1 MPSAELRRT
10 ACSAGIMVQGDK
22 STGERVGCDAIRRA
36 LYGVVCLDQ
45 IGQLGPAVTPN
56 GRCLTDAL
64 DKIHAQTVYNQQH
77 VRDHSLV
84 DGPCVTHRFA
94 LILSSPHLGSKVGLF
109 DKSKVFV
116 GGVFMPL
123 RHDLCAVV
131 QCAHK
136 RLDGL
141 YKCAHR
147 QHVAASIN
155 DLVASVLVRMGA
167 HYDRHLLDARLDRG
181 E

>member
-1 MPSAELRRT
+1 MFEITVLSMDLASHIALRSYSAARIWAE
-10 ACSAGIMVQGDK
+10 
-22 STGERVGCDAIRRA
+22 
-36 LYGVVCLDQ
+36 
-45 IGQLGPAVTPN
+45 
-56 GRCLTDAL
+56 
-64 DKIHAQTVYNQQH
+64 
-77 VRDHSLV
+77 
-84 DGPCVTHRFA
+84 
-94 LILSSPHLGSKVGLF
+94 KVGLF

-116 GGVFMPL
+116 GGVFLPL
-123 RHDLCAVV
+123 RHDQCAVV

-167 HYDRHLLDARLDRG
+167 HYDRHLLDVRLDRG